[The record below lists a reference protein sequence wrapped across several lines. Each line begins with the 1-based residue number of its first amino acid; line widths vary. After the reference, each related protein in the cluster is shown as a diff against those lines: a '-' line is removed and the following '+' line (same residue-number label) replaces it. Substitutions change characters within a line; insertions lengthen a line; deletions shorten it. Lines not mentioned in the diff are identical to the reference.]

1 MKIRIIIEDVDVSVA
16 QLLGLLQEQESVTVE
31 VEQPPAVTPVPIE
44 VLPPKEEKKEEMPS
58 HITRDPKAKGGN
70 RYTCQHCG
78 RSFSYEKSYQK
89 CVDRCLAKKQKTG
102 GVKVTQQ
109 PEKPAK
115 KKFERKITLPKKKVK
130 KAKPT
135 YKVITDTEVED
146 MVLSALTGNPNTIV
160 TSAQIAGNYISTVHK
175 KYGVKDPG
183 VISMTKTIEH
193 EVVKVMT
200 RAAKALGP
208 SQCMSMPIVPD
219 GLQIALFAKS
229 GLTLKSLK
237 KKLN

>member
-1 MKIRIIIEDVDVSVA
+1 MKIKIIIEDVDVSVA
-16 QLLGLLQEQESVTVE
+16 QLLGLLQEQETVTVE
-31 VEQPPAVTPVPIE
+31 VEQPPTVAPVPVE
-44 VLPPKEEKKEEMPS
+44 VLPSKEEKKEELPS
-58 HITRDPKAKGGN
+58 HITSDPKAKGGK

-78 RSFSYEKSYQK
+78 SSFSYEKSYQK
-89 CVDRCLAKKQKTG
+89 CVDRCLAKKQTTDESK
-102 GVKVTQQ
+102 
-109 PEKPAK
+109 EKPAK
-115 KKFERKITLPKKKVK
+115 TKFKRKIALPKKKVK

-160 TSAQIAGNYISTVHK
+160 TSAQIAGNYVSTVQK
-175 KYGVKDPG
+175 KYSAKDPG
-183 VISMTKTIEH
+183 VISMSKTIEH
-193 EVVKVMT
+193 EVVRVME

-237 KKLN
+237 KRLN

>member
-1 MKIRIIIEDVDVSVA
+1 MKIKIIIEDVDVSVA
-16 QLLGLLQEQESVTVE
+16 QLLGLLQEQENVTVE
-31 VEQPPAVTPVPIE
+31 VEQPPTVAPVPVE
-44 VLPPKEEKKEEMPS
+44 VLPAKEEKKEELLS
-58 HITRDPKAKGGN
+58 HITRDPKAKGGK

-78 RSFSYEKSYQK
+78 SSFSYEKSYQK
-89 CVDRCLAKKQKTG
+89 CVDRCLAKKQTTDENK
-102 GVKVTQQ
+102 
-109 PEKPAK
+109 EKPAK
-115 KKFERKITLPKKKVK
+115 IKFERKITLPKKKVK
-130 KAKPT
+130 KTKPT

-175 KYGVKDPG
+175 KYSAKDPG
-183 VISMTKTIEH
+183 VISMSKTIEH
-193 EVVKVMT
+193 EVVTVME

-237 KKLN
+237 KKLK